1 MALSCIS
8 ARQQD
13 NNSFHDPELYLI
25 KKVLLMKSDTGSI
38 IIIPLKTKEIR
49 HYNTKNEVK
58 FWNILEKYFSGMSK
72 ENLSTMVSEAPWLNK
87 SIALKGFNIYF
98 PSIKPN
104 EILNLR
110 DLSKQYGYSPIFSIS
125 NIIYTKDRNTC
136 IIYVSSLDDGSFT
149 VEIKKDINGKW
160 ASHTK
165 TSEWLK

>member
-110 DLSKQYGYSPIFSIS
+110 DLS
-125 NIIYTKDRNTC
+125 
-136 IIYVSSLDDGSFT
+136 
-149 VEIKKDINGKW
+149 
-160 ASHTK
+160 
-165 TSEWLK
+165 